1 VQYRPDAKE
10 ILLAI
15 QDLLLK
21 EILPKIE
28 SDDLLS
34 YKSLV
39 SWNMLGVLAREYDK
53 EEDFIKQEF
62 DALLSLSLMNGEI
75 NHTSEEFLS
84 LTKKEKSIILQSLS
98 KSLAKAIRSSKVSTI
113 DSPIWDHIKVTLKN
127 NLAISNP
134 RFIA

>member
-1 VQYRPDAKE
+1 MQYRPDAKE

-28 SDDLLS
+28 SHDLLS

-53 EEDFIKQEF
+53 EEDFYKQEF
-62 DALLSLSLMNGEI
+62 DALISLSLMSGEI
-75 NHTSEEFLS
+75 NYSSEEFLS
-84 LTKKEKSIILQSLS
+84 LTKKEKSLLLQSLS
-98 KSLAKAIRSSKVSTI
+98 KSLAKAIRSSKVSKI

-134 RFIA
+134 RYST